1 MCYLRK
7 RVPEHKA
14 TRLNGFLCSHATRNA
29 TIDAKN
35 IFLDPEKHKYTTE
48 KVRRD
53 GKSAIGFSGATS
65 KRKRRTY
72 ERDAQKYA

>member
-1 MCYLRK
+1 VCYLRK

-72 ERDAQKYA
+72 